1 MRERLPKRRVL
12 VTRAAEQAESLCLLL
27 ERAGFEA
34 ESYPTIAV
42 LRTQGKDRPVPR
54 PGDWLVFSS
63 VNGVRFYLE
72 PGLVP
77 PGVRIAAVGTATE
90 AALLEAGLPVDVV
103 PEIFDAE
110 HLARVVGDVS
120 GRRVIIPQAEGARP
134 VLAEEL
140 GLRGGQVVTY
150 AAYRTVTSS
159 PDGPPPSATD
169 AITFTSPSTVT
180 GYLELAGQAPPKQMV
195 IACIGSVTSAAA
207 QNRGLRVDVVADP
220 HTTQGLVDGLA
231 RHFNDLDS
239 P

>member
-1 MRERLPKRRVL
+1 M
-12 VTRAAEQAESLCLLL
+12 TRAAEQAGSLCILL

-34 ESYPTIAV
+34 VRYPTIAV
-42 LRTQGKDRPVPR
+42 VPARGRNRPVPR

-77 PGVRIAAVGTATE
+77 PGVRIAAVGSATE
-90 AALLEAGLPVDVV
+90 AALQEAGLSVEVV
-103 PEIFDAE
+103 PEVFDAE
-110 HLARVVGDVS
+110 HLAHAVGDVL

-134 VLAEEL
+134 VLAREL
-140 GLRGGQVVTY
+140 GLRGGEVVTY

-159 PDGPPPSATD
+159 PGGPPPSDLHAL
-169 AITFTSPSTVT
+169 TFTSPSTVT

-195 IACIGSVTSAAA
+195 IACIGSVTSQAA
-207 QNRGLRVDVVADP
+207 QNCGLLVDVVADP
-220 HTTQGLVDGLA
+220 QTAQGLVDVLA

-239 P
+239 Q